1 MVSFISI
8 SQGISFCLLASS
20 MMVGSSAFP
29 VAGQP
34 GTPTISLPPGFPTEL
49 PGFGSGN
56 LPSFSLP
63 PGIPTG
69 AFPTTFPTNFPS
81 FDDRQSASDSS
92 KSDSKKPSSPNS
104 SFKETSPDA
113 PSNVSAT
120 SNNTSHHGV
129 KNETSIERRSGSN
142 SVVMASSS
150 QISDLKKHAG
160 IASIAYCPTV
170 IAMKQWNCIPCK
182 KYISDGK
189 LITTFKSVVSD
200 TNGFVVSSASQK
212 TIFLVFRGT
221 TSYQQSVVDMTA
233 NFVPFSKVSGAM
245 VHAGFYNSVKEVINN
260 YYPKIQSA
268 IKANPDYKVVVT
280 GHSLGGAQALIA
292 GVDLYDRDPSLFNSK
307 NVEIYTIGQPRV
319 GNTKFAKWVD
329 STGISIHRSV
339 HTRDIVPH
347 VPPRTIGYLHVGV
360 ESWIKAD
367 PSTVQICTS
376 NLESNSCSDTVEAFT
391 NIMDHLTYFGIG
403 MGTCF

>member
-20 MMVGSSAFP
+20 VMIGSSAFP

-34 GTPTISLPPGFPTEL
+34 GTPTMSLPPGFPTEL
-49 PGFGSGN
+49 PDLGSGH
-56 LPSFSLP
+56 LPSLSLP
-63 PGIPTG
+63 SGFPP
-69 AFPTTFPTNFPS
+69 AFPTTKSMPTSDQKRSLSGFPPNLTTLQG
-81 FDDRQSASDSS
+81 RSD
-92 KSDSKKPSSPNS
+92 
-104 SFKETSPDA
+104 
-113 PSNVSAT
+113 
-120 SNNTSHHGV
+120 
-129 KNETSIERRSGSN
+129 SN
-142 SVVMASSS
+142 SVVMASASE
-150 QISDLKKHAG
+150 IAELKKFAG
-160 IASIAYCPTV
+160 VASTAYCGSV
-170 IAMKQWNCIPCK
+170 SASRQWDCIPCK

-189 LITTFKSVVSD
+189 LITTFKSAVSD

-260 YYPKIQSA
+260 YYPKIQA
-268 IKANPDYKVVVT
+268 EIKANPNYKVVVT

-339 HTRDIVPH
+339 HTRDVVPH
-347 VPPRTIGYLHVGV
+347 VPSKSLGFLHVGV

-376 NLESNSCSDTVEAFT
+376 NLESNACSDTVEAST
-391 NIMDHLTYFGIG
+391 NIMDHLSYFGIH

>member
-20 MMVGSSAFP
+20 IMIGSSAFP

-49 PGFGSGN
+49 PDFGSGH
-56 LPSFSLP
+56 LPSLSLP
-63 PGIPTG
+63 SGFPPALPTG
-69 AFPTTFPTNFPS
+69 LAKSVSSSGQKRSLSDFSDHAPQPPALPNLTVT
-81 FDDRQSASDSS
+81 SAQ
-92 KSDSKKPSSPNS
+92 
-104 SFKETSPDA
+104 
-113 PSNVSAT
+113 
-120 SNNTSHHGV
+120 
-129 KNETSIERRSGSN
+129 RRSDSN
-142 SVVMASSS
+142 SVVMASASE
-150 QISDLKKHAG
+150 IAKLKKLAG
-160 IASIAYCPTV
+160 VASIAYCGSV
-170 IAMKQWNCIPCK
+170 SASRQWNCIPCK

-189 LITTFKSVVSD
+189 LITTFKSAVSD
-200 TNGFVVSSASQK
+200 TNGFVVTSASQK
-212 TIFLVFRGT
+212 TLFLVFRGT

-233 NFVPFSKVSGAM
+233 NLIPFSKVSGAM

-260 YYPKIQSA
+260 YYPKIQA
-268 IKANPDYKVVVT
+268 EIKANPNYKVVVT

-292 GVDLYDRDPSLFNSK
+292 GVDLYDRDPSLFNAK

-319 GNTKFAKWVD
+319 GNTKFAQWVD
-329 STGISIHRSV
+329 STGIAIHRSV
-339 HTRDIVPH
+339 HTRDVVPH
-347 VPPRTIGYLHVGV
+347 VPSKSLGFLHVGV

-376 NLESNSCSDTVEAFT
+376 NLESNACSDTVEAST
-391 NIMDHLTYFGIG
+391 NIMDHLSYFGIH

>member
-20 MMVGSSAFP
+20 MMVGSSALP

-34 GTPTISLPPGFPTEL
+34 ETPTNSISPGIPTEL
-49 PGFGSGN
+49 PDFGSGN

-63 PGIPTG
+63 QGIPTG
-69 AFPTTFPTNFPS
+69 TFPTTFPTNFPS
-81 FDDRQSASDSS
+81 FDDEQNASDSS
-92 KSDSKKPSSPNS
+92 GNDSKNPSSLS
-104 SFKETSPDA
+104 SSSKETSPDA
-113 PSNVSAT
+113 PSNVS
-120 SNNTSHHGV
+120 HLP

-142 SVVMASSS
+142 SIVMASSS
-150 QISDLKKHAG
+150 QISDLKKYAG

-170 IAMKQWNCIPCK
+170 IAMKQWNCIPCR

-189 LITTFKSVVSD
+189 LITTFKSIVSD
-200 TNGFVVSSASQK
+200 TNGFVVTSASQK

-221 TSYQQSVVDMTA
+221 TSYQQSVVDMMA

-245 VHAGFYNSVKEVINN
+245 VHAGFYNSVKEVVNN
-260 YYPKIQSA
+260 YYPKIQSV

-292 GVDLYDRDPSLFNSK
+292 GVDLYNRDPSLFNSK

-339 HTRDIVPH
+339 HSRDVVPH

-367 PSTVQICTS
+367 PSTVQVCTS

-391 NIMDHLTYFGIG
+391 NVMDHLSYFGIR